1 MSGSGSPRAT
11 HVPARSAAWAV
22 AAVFAAPVLA
32 LVLSGANAGRA
43 AFDSIAYHEH
53 FIRQLAED
61 APRIDLSNPLTA
73 TTPGFHMLIAA
84 ASVAGLESTTS
95 LRLVAAAIGVALVWW
110 LARWCERSTGS
121 PAAAVLALPLAASVY
136 VIGSGAWLLPDDL
149 AWLLV
154 GVVLATC
161 LRPTIRTRDLALASA
176 LLVPLVLVRQT
187 HLWAAALVWAAAMR
201 PRGDA
206 TDGSPTV
213 MRALGRAWPWIL
225 ATMPAFVVVAAFAS
239 RWGGLVPPRF
249 QGELQS
255 FNPATPAFLL
265 LQAAILVVGFLPWT
279 AQAVRRAMVRSPRV
293 LIAAAAAGLLFAA
306 LPATTEDVAAGRYSG
321 WWTIVGRSPSIAG
334 RTSMAM
340 LVLAPIGSTAIAALL
355 LGLGRG
361 RRLVASMSVLA
372 FGAAVTVQ
380 HYAWQ
385 RYHEPF
391 LLILLPILCIEQ
403 EDGWTW
409 RPSAGLAPVALATVL
424 GAASWRSLGADA
436 VATVA
441 AGRIPPAVHRADGD
455 RYYDG
460 PRRLDEREV
469 AERIEAESSPR

>member
-121 PAAAVLALPLAASVY
+121 PAGAVLALPLAASVY

-154 GVVLATC
+154 GAVLAIC
-161 LRPTIRTRDLALASA
+161 LRPKVGPRDLALASA

-201 PRGDA
+201 PRGDEPITPA
-206 TDGSPTV
+206 
-213 MRALGRAWPWIL
+213 RAVRAALPWIV
-225 ATMPAFVVVAAFAS
+225 ATVPAFATVGAFA
-239 RWGGLVPPRF
+239 RHWGGLVPPRF

-255 FNPATPAFLL
+255 LNPATPAFLL
-265 LQAAILVVGFLPWT
+265 LQVAILSLGFLPWI
-279 AQAVRRAMVRSPRV
+279 ARAVRLAFDRSLHA
-293 LIAAAAAGLLFAA
+293 LIAGGLAGLLLAA
-306 LPATTEDVAAGRYSG
+306 IPTTTENIVAGRYSG
-321 WWTIVGRSPSIAG
+321 WWTLVGRAPTIGG
-334 RTSMAM
+334 RMSLAM
-340 LVLAPIGSTAIAALL
+340 LVLAPVGAMVVVALVA
-355 LGLGRG
+355 GLGRG
-361 RRLVASMSVLA
+361 RRIVAVAAILA
-372 FGAAVTVQ
+372 FGGAVTLQ

-391 LLILLPILCIEQ
+391 ILLLLPMLCVLQ
-403 EDGWTW
+403 EDGWRW
-409 RPSAGLAPVALATVL
+409 RPRMALAPLALVAV
-424 GAASWRSLGADA
+424 SVVVCVRSLDA
-436 VATVA
+436 TPVAQGRVPPARHRAEGDRFYLESRRLSEMEVA
-441 AGRIPPAVHRADGD
+441 AGTPAQAPG
-455 RYYDG
+455 
-460 PRRLDEREV
+460 
-469 AERIEAESSPR
+469 